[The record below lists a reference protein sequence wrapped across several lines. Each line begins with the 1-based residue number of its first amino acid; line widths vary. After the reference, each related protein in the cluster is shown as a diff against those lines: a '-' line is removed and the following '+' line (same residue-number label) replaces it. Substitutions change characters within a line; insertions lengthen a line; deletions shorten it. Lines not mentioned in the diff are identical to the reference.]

1 MSLHIEKTDILIIGT
16 GLAAVATALHLSK
29 SFSILLVSKGEMT
42 ESNSDL
48 AQGGIAS
55 AYLEKS
61 STAHKEDTMLAS
73 KNTSCAERVDILVE
87 EGRQAIEEMERFGVR
102 FDHEE
107 GGYALGREGAHR
119 LNRIFHVGGDETGRH
134 VMRQLRQSMPDN
146 VNVLER
152 VLVHD
157 LITKDGK
164 VVGAMA
170 FRDEVPIR
178 IEAGAVVLATG
189 GIGGLIDWTSNTR
202 TVTGDG
208 LVLANRCG
216 AKLTHLQRIQ
226 FHPTLLATETPHLVT
241 EALRGAGATLVDDE
255 GNHVMAHH
263 PLGSLAPRDD
273 VARVLTERMG
283 TVYLDTTNVT
293 RLRERFPKL
302 ALTCDKLRIDP
313 HRIPV
318 RPGLH
323 FHMGGIEVDDMGR
336 TGVDGLYAVGEVA
349 DAGIHGTNRLAS
361 NSLLECWV
369 FGKRVARAVRLN
381 RAAMVTKETL
391 VYDISPLAFQAFR
404 AQIGRWLTISPS
416 LDELKGF
423 LQNTQTLTMTKH
435 VTRQL
440 SEQTLQL
447 DAARLLAQSILEME
461 RYDEHDIPTR
471 TATSVLD

>member
-1 MSLHIEKTDILIIGT
+1 MSLQKERTDILIIGT
-16 GLAAVATALHLSK
+16 GLAAVTTALHVPGSLSV
-29 SFSILLVSKGEMT
+29 LLVSKGGVT

-55 AYLEKS
+55 SYLEETS
-61 STAHKEDTMLAS
+61 EAHKEDSMFAS
-73 KNTSCAERVDILVE
+73 NMTSCSARVDILVE
-87 EGRQAIEEMERFGVR
+87 EGRQSIEEMERFGVR
-102 FDHEE
+102 FDFEE
-107 GGYALGREGAHR
+107 GEYALGREGAHR
-119 LNRIFHVGGDETGRH
+119 AHRIFHAGGDETGRH
-134 VMRQLRQSMPDN
+134 VMRQLRQSLSDN
-146 VNVLER
+146 VKMLEH

-157 LITKDGK
+157 LVMKEGR

-170 FRDEVPIR
+170 FHKEEVLH

-189 GIGGLIDWTSNTR
+189 GIGGLIDWTSNAH

-226 FHPTLLATETPHLVT
+226 FHPTLLATDEPHLVT
-241 EALRGAGATLVDDE
+241 EALRGAGATLVDE
-255 GNHVMAHH
+255 GGNHVMAHH
-263 PLGSLAPRDD
+263 PLGSLAPRDE
-273 VARVLTERMG
+273 VAWVLNEQAG
-283 TVYLDTTNVT
+283 PVYLDTTTVK
-293 RLRERFPKL
+293 RLRDRFPKL
-302 ALTCDKLRIDP
+302 ALTCDKLGIDR

-349 DAGIHGTNRLAS
+349 DTGVHGTNRLAS

-369 FGKRVARAVRLN
+369 FGKRVARALQLHDSPF
-381 RAAMVTKETL
+381 TSSETMA
-391 VYDISPLAFQAFR
+391 YDIKPDDFR
-404 AQIGRWLTISPS
+404 TLRHQIGKWLTISPS
-416 LDELKGF
+416 LEEMKCF
-423 LQNTQTLTMTKH
+423 LQNTQSLTLTKH

-461 RYDEHDIPTR
+461 RYDEHDLSTR
-471 TATSVLD
+471 TAAELFD

>member
-1 MSLHIEKTDILIIGT
+1 MSLHKEKTDILIIGT
-16 GLAAVATALHLSK
+16 GLAAVTTALHVPSSLSV
-29 SFSILLVSKGEMT
+29 LLVSKGEGS

-55 AYLEKS
+55 AYLEE
-61 STAHKEDTMLAS
+61 TGEAHKEDTMFAS
-73 KNTSCAERVDILVE
+73 KMTSCPERVDILVE

-102 FDHEE
+102 FDRDG
-107 GGYALGREGAHR
+107 GGYALGREGAHHMH
-119 LNRIFHVGGDETGRH
+119 RIFHVGGDETGRH
-134 VMRQLRQSMPDN
+134 VMRQLRQSLPDN
-146 VNVLER
+146 VRLLEH

-157 LITKDGK
+157 LVMEEGQ

-170 FRDEVPIR
+170 FQKEEALH

-189 GIGGLIDWTSNTR
+189 GIGGLVDWSSNAR

-226 FHPTLLATETPHLVT
+226 FHPTLLAVEEPHLVT
-241 EALRGAGATLVDDE
+241 EALRGAGATLIDE
-255 GNHVMAHH
+255 QGHHVMAHH
-263 PLGSLAPRDD
+263 PLGSLAPRDE
-273 VARVLTERMG
+273 VAKVLTERTG
-283 TVYLDTTNVT
+283 PVYLDTTKVT

-302 ALTCDKLRIDP
+302 ASTCDELAIDLR
-313 HRIPV
+313 RIPV

-323 FHMGGIEVDDMGR
+323 FHMGGIEVDDLGR
-336 TGVDGLYAVGEVA
+336 TCVDGLYAVGEVA
-349 DAGIHGTNRLAS
+349 DTGVHGTNRLAS

-369 FGKRVARAVRLN
+369 FGKRVAQAIQVN
-381 RAAMVTKETL
+381 DSSSVIHETL
-391 VYDISPLAFQAFR
+391 VYDIAPPTFQTLR
-404 AQIGRWLTISPS
+404 DQIGRWLTISPN
-416 LDELKGF
+416 LDELKCF
-423 LQNTQTLTMTKH
+423 LENTQTLTMTKH

-461 RYDEHDIPTR
+461 RYDEHDFSTR
-471 TATSVLD
+471 TATPVFD